1 MTLAKTD
8 AGLRILKDRHGGLSP
23 RQRAALILFDGQRSL
38 DDVLA
43 ATSPGGVTRDDIE
56 RLLHLGL
63 VAELPPGAQP
73 FGDSAPAS
81 LERERFLHAYGFAA
95 QLTEELGS
103 KWGSLNL
110 AVEAA
115 GSLEELEALAPRIRS
130 AVGPVKFARLEAALK
145 SR

>member
-8 AGLRILKDRHGGLSP
+8 AGLRILKDRHSGLSP

-38 DDVLA
+38 DEVLA
-43 ATSPGGVTRDDIE
+43 ATSPGGVTRDDID
-56 RLLHLGL
+56 RLVRLGL
-63 VAELPPGAQP
+63 VAELPAGIQP

-81 LERERFLHAYGFAA
+81 LERERYLQAYAVAA

-115 GSLEELEALAPRIRS
+115 GSLQELEALAPRIRA

-145 SR
+145 AR